1 MTLKGSPAIS
11 LPCHAS
17 GPEQVTSAAS
27 IETAVEGCGRTRKPR
42 VLILSALIPVE
53 RSGGGCLA
61 LRRHF
66 LLREDFDVAIA
77 TIRGDAPQET
87 HRYQIGR
94 NPILWRLRTAGATR
108 LSANLEYLWNWF
120 RLPGDLVSFAR
131 EFQPDVIFT
140 VADDLHMGLAWQLS
154 RRLDVPLA
162 VNFQDLFAVSLFE
175 SPLTRPYP
183 GVRQFL
189 LNRYRLLN
197 SRADLVL
204 HTSEGMREWFS
215 PHQRGD
221 VLYPVPDGLQSKVP
235 SVPPAAP
242 AGRIKL
248 LYTGNST
255 GAYGRMLLQLARE
268 VIDDPRIDFRI
279 FTRASDWPAD
289 EQRRLEDAGIYRG
302 FLPFE
307 ELRSQLA
314 EADAFLSV
322 MSFEPE
328 QQTFM
333 RTSFTTKCGDYVP
346 WGRPLFIWGPEY
358 SSACRFVRKYQA
370 GVAIE
375 QNSAAA
381 VVQAVVETARDERAW
396 RSLCAGALAAAAGQL
411 NADQIHNVLRLRL
424 NGLRR
429 ASAGA
434 ADPPV

>member
-1 MTLKGSPAIS
+1 
-11 LPCHAS
+11 
-17 GPEQVTSAAS
+17 
-27 IETAVEGCGRTRKPR
+27 
-42 VLILSALIPVE
+42 
-53 RSGGGCLA
+53 
-61 LRRHF
+61 
-66 LLREDFDVAIA
+66 
-77 TIRGDAPQET
+77 
-87 HRYQIGR
+87 
-94 NPILWRLRTAGATR
+94 
-108 LSANLEYLWNWF
+108 
-120 RLPGDLVSFAR
+120 
-131 EFQPDVIFT
+131 
-140 VADDLHMGLAWQLS
+140 MGLAWQLS

-175 SPLTRPYP
+175 SPSTRPYP

-197 SRADLVL
+197 SQADLVF
-204 HTSEGMREWFS
+204 HTSEGMRDWFS
-215 PHQRGD
+215 PRRRGD
-221 VLYPVPDGLQSKVP
+221 VLYPVPDGLQREAA
-235 SVPPAAP
+235 SVAPTSPAPPAAP
-242 AGRIKL
+242 TGRIKL

-314 EADAFLSV
+314 DADAFLSV

-375 QNSAAA
+375 QNSAAE
-381 VVQAVVETARDERAW
+381 VVRAVVETARDERAW
-396 RSLCAGALAAAAGQL
+396 KSLCAGALAAAAGPL
-411 NADQIHNVLRLRL
+411 NADQIHNVLRSRL
-424 NGLRR
+424 AGLRQE
-429 ASAGA
+429 SAAA
-434 ADPPV
+434 ADPPG